1 MAFDRAMFATTA
13 TRAVRFTRS
22 LDCFAQLP
30 VLAPWHG
37 PCDVQGALQHNG
49 QSAHFLLNQGI
60 SLTEPGIFRVL
71 PFLPSVDFE
80 DLTVLLPFA
89 DLIVFSAT
97 LRLAAVAFDT
107 AAFLTAFFAFE
118 TAFFTADF
126 LAGAFFAGFFLAGAF
141 FAGFFLDTMES
152 SFFEII
158 ALSPALTSPFSPALA
173 IPAGDLIPAS
183 FNFFAVAFPTPGN
196 ANNFASGSFF
206 GLAAI
211 SSPNSTKEAAGHNPC
226 LN

>member
-1 MAFDRAMFATTA
+1 MPFDGAMFATTA
-13 TRAVRFTRS
+13 TRAIRFARS
-22 LDCFAQLP
+22 LDCLAQLP

-37 PCDVQGALQHNG
+37 PSDLLEALQHNG
-49 QSAHFLLNQGI
+49 KSGHFLLNQGI

-107 AAFLTAFFAFE
+107 AAFLTAFFALD
-118 TAFFTADF
+118 TAFFAAD
-126 LAGAFFAGFFLAGAF
+126 FFAGFFFAGAFFAGAF
-141 FAGFFLDTMES
+141 FAGFFLDTTES

-158 ALSPALTSPFSPALA
+158 ALSPALASPFSPALT
-173 IPAGDLIPAS
+173 IPADDFIPAS
-183 FNFFAVAFPTPGN
+183 FNFLAVAFPTPGN

-211 SSPNSTKEAAGHNPC
+211 SSPNSAKEAAGHNPC